1 MLDSKN
7 RYLKVSELTTLIKE
21 TLESQFYSILVEGE
35 ISNFK
40 AASSGHF
47 YFSLKDGNAVISAVF
62 FKNAAKNISFIPSDG
77 QLVKVTG
84 DISVYPQRGNY
95 QIICHTIEKSGEGE
109 ILAELEQRKKQLAS
123 EGLFDENFKKKLPLM
138 PRKIAVVTSPTGAAL
153 KDILNVLK
161 RRNNKINIIILPTL
175 VQGNEAAPMIAAQ
188 IRRANMLE
196 LADVIIVGRGGGS
209 LEDLLPFSS
218 EEVVRAIYDSEI
230 PVISAVGHEVDVSL
244 SDFAADLRAPTPSAA
259 AEIVSMESSLI
270 EEEIA
275 ELANT
280 LEESINRKLE
290 ALSVRLNNVS
300 PQELE
305 KTLRKN
311 LNQFSQWL
319 DDVRYDIQKNI
330 VNRLKLLKLNIKL
343 FTNSI
348 NAASPLEILKKGY
361 AVVSNNDNGKQIK
374 SAFETKEGKEIS
386 IRFLNDTLKAKVVS
400 KPQAFGEGKKEKEEN
415 E

>member
-1 MLDSKN
+1 MSDSKN

-21 TLESQFYSILVEGE
+21 TLESQFYSIRVEGE

-40 AASSGHF
+40 AASSGHY

-62 FKNAAKNISFIPSDG
+62 FKNAAKNLTFSPSDG
-77 QLVKVTG
+77 QLVRVTG
-84 DISVYPQRGNY
+84 DISVYPQRGSY

-109 ILAELEQRKKQLAS
+109 ILAELEKRKKRLAS
-123 EGLFDENFKKKLPLM
+123 EGLFDEERKKKLPSM
-138 PRKIAVVTSPTGAAL
+138 PRKIAVVTSPSGAAI
-153 KDILNVLK
+153 KDILKVLK
-161 RRNNKINIIILPTL
+161 RRNNKVNVIILPTL
-175 VQGNEAAPMIAAQ
+175 VQGDEAGPMIAAQ
-188 IRRANMLE
+188 IRRANMFE

-218 EEVVRAIYDSEI
+218 EEVVRAICDSEI

-259 AEIVSMESSLI
+259 AEIVSIESSSI

-275 ELANT
+275 ELANS
-280 LEESINRKLE
+280 LEDSINRKLE
-290 ALSVRLNNVS
+290 MLSLRLNNVS
-300 PQELE
+300 PMELE
-305 KTLRKN
+305 KAFRKN

-330 VNRLKLLKLNIKL
+330 NDKLKLTKLNLKLLTSNI
-343 FTNSI
+343 I
-348 NAASPLEILKKGY
+348 AASPHEILKKGY
-361 AVVSNNDNGKQIK
+361 AAVFNNVNRKQIK
-374 SAFETKEGKEIS
+374 AASDTKEGKDIYL
-386 IRFLNDTLKAKVVS
+386 RFLNDALEAKVMS
-400 KPQAFGEGKKEKEEN
+400 KLGVNEGKNKEEN

>member
-21 TLESQFYSILVEGE
+21 TLESQFYSIQVEGE

-40 AASSGHF
+40 AASSGHY

-62 FKNAAKNISFIPSDG
+62 FKNAAKNISFTPSDG
-77 QLVKVTG
+77 QLIRVTG
-84 DISVYPQRGNY
+84 DISVYPQRGSY
-95 QIICHTIEKSGEGE
+95 QIICHSMERAGEGE
-109 ILAELEQRKKQLAS
+109 ILAELEKRKKRLAA
-123 EGLFDENFKKKLPLM
+123 EGLFDESRKKKLPAM
-138 PRKIAVVTSPTGAAL
+138 PRKIAIVTSSTGAAV
-153 KDILNVLK
+153 KDILKVLK

-175 VQGNEAAPMIAAQ
+175 VQGSEAAEMIASQ
-188 IRRANMLE
+188 IRRANMFN

-244 SDFAADLRAPTPSAA
+244 SDFVADLRAPTPSAA
-259 AEIVSMESSLI
+259 AEIVSMESSRI

-275 ELANT
+275 ELADS
-280 LEESINRKLE
+280 LKESIYSKLE
-290 ALSVRLNNVS
+290 ALSLRLDDAS

-305 KTLRKN
+305 RVLRKN

-319 DDVRYDIQKNI
+319 DDVKYDIQKNMS
-330 VNRLKLLKLNIKL
+330 NKLKVTKLNLDLLIS
-343 FTNSI
+343 NI
-348 NAASPLEILKKGY
+348 NASSPLEIFKKGY
-361 AVVSNNDNGKQIK
+361 AAVFNNENGKQIK
-374 SAFETKEGKEIS
+374 SAFETKEGKDIS
-386 IRFLNDTLKAKVVS
+386 LRFLNDTLKAKVIITG
-400 KPQAFGEGKKEKEEN
+400 ANDEKF
-415 E
+415 